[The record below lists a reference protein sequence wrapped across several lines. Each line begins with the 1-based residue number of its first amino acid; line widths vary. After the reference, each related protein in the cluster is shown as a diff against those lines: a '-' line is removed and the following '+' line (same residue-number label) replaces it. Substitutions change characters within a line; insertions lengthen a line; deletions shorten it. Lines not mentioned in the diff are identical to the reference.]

1 MPRFELPMR
10 HPKTPWRAL
19 ALLVAL
25 LLTASSRDAGAQE
38 SLVRLN
44 GLSTPV
50 YYNDG
55 DTFRALAGP
64 MRRRPFRLG
73 GFNTLESYGPTHRWG
88 GWHYKELYVLAKL
101 GTYNARRGFWTCE
114 ADPNR
119 KDGYGRLLANCPDL
133 RVSQLKTGFAHIMV
147 IDEEPPLADILAQR
161 EAIVHRRGIWA
172 KGVPSLVLTSL
183 HSADERF
190 DSTNN
195 YNRLVSP
202 LDGYAGDEI
211 KWRHQENYSECQEVC
226 HPDKRVGWDD
236 ALRVIAA
243 LRADATTGPVIA
255 GYEDVYLMVMLNE
268 FVTVGRVAKVFG
280 EKGHEILKSRL
291 DALLADGTFGQ
302 IQDAEGA
309 CMNYTTFERRYR
321 FKPKPECLKW

>member
-1 MPRFELPMR
+1 MMRQRSTRFWG
-10 HPKTPWRAL
+10 TIGAL
-19 ALLVAL
+19 AVLAI
-25 LLTASSRDAGAQE
+25 TGFAGEAQAQT

-44 GLSTPV
+44 GVSTPV

-64 MRRRPFRLG
+64 LRRRPFRLA

-101 GTYNARRGFWTCE
+101 GTYNARRGFWSCA
-114 ADPNR
+114 ADPAE
-119 KDGYGRLLANCPDL
+119 KDGYGRLLADCPDL
-133 RVSQLKTGFAHIMV
+133 RESQLRRGFAHIMV
-147 IDEEPPLADILAQR
+147 IDEEPSRTDVLAQR

-172 KGVPSLVLTSL
+172 KGVPSVVLTSL

-226 HPDKRVGWDD
+226 HPDKKVAWDD

-243 LRADATTGPVIA
+243 LRADATTGPLIA
-255 GYEDVYLMVMLNE
+255 GYEDVYLMAMLNE
-268 FVTVGRVAKVFG
+268 YVTVGRVAKVF
-280 EKGHEILKSRL
+280 EKNGHEAVKRRL
-291 DALLADGTFGQ
+291 DALLAAGTFGQ
-302 IQDAEGA
+302 IEDVEGA
-309 CMNYTTFERRYR
+309 CMEYTTFERRYR
-321 FKPKPECLKW
+321 FKPKPVCLKW